1 MSRRSHF
8 DISPMI
14 DKVQKD
20 ITNLCYL
27 GLHQYAKENKLIGRS
42 RPLLN
47 DGMTPYYIRRLFFRL
62 TVACVKQMIDTIN
75 WSHGERL
82 EQVNYINVGGYTT
95 LRLYGLLDR
104 EMFIVP
110 RDKGYPLWQGLIP
123 SEDWVH
129 LSQER
134 PLGEITEFLSLP
146 TRAVLEVGGERFT
159 NTLRSA
165 MQYIRDEEEVKLH
178 IQYEPKDRFK
188 VKNIA
193 IDLELYELP
202 YIGRGRGWERVTAIP
217 NRHPGRVEV
226 PCHIEKII
234 HFRNNIYPF
243 VNDLSADEVRESF
256 LYLVQ
261 NWPSGD
267 AIQIKHRE
275 LQMSQ
280 EEVERIQRQQEEQE
294 EARENEMEAIRERFR
309 VAFGDQRGEQ
319 RTPEE
324 LAEALLNR
332 AAEGPGTET
341 DLEHGDPVAHDA
353 VQQANIH
360 LEDAMAEDEVPCN
373 ICEGDWNQCDCCGDC
388 ESTGEDCT
396 CWQCGDCGE
405 HTDECTCDQCGTCG
419 HEECR
424 CCGECHEL
432 PCQCLEQEAVLTDEE
447 ESNIELLRR
456 KVHDALGD

>member
-1 MSRRSHF
+1 MSNRRSHF

-62 TVACVKQMIDTIN
+62 TVACIKQMIDAIN
-75 WSHGERL
+75 WSHGERV

-104 EMFIVP
+104 KMFIVP

-129 LSQER
+129 LSQDR
-134 PLGEITEFLSLP
+134 PIEEVKEFLSLP
-146 TRAVLEVGGERFT
+146 ARAVLEVGGERFT
-159 NTLRSA
+159 NTLRGA
-165 MQYIRDEEEVKLH
+165 MQHIRDEEDVKLH

-188 VKNIA
+188 VRNIA

-202 YIGRGRGWERVTAIP
+202 YIGGGRGWQRVRATPGGTHA
-217 NRHPGRVEV
+217 GRVEV

-243 VNDLSADEVRESF
+243 VNNLTDTKVREDF
-256 LYLVQ
+256 VYLTE

-275 LQMSQ
+275 LQMSLEERERRERQ
-280 EEVERIQRQQEEQE
+280 EIE
-294 EARENEMEAIRERFR
+294 EAEAHDNEMEAIRDRFR
-309 VAFGDQRGEQ
+309 VAFGDQRP
-319 RTPEE
+319 RASAADMEE
-324 LAEALLNR
+324 ALAEAGHRLVPAPR
-332 AAEGPGTET
+332 VVQAAGVAP
-341 DLEHGDPVAHDA
+341 DPPH
-353 VQQANIH
+353 
-360 LEDAMAEDEVPCN
+360 EEEFVPCDT
-373 ICEGDWNQCDCCGDC
+373 CEGDWNECDCCGDC
-388 ESTGEDCT
+388 ESTAEDCT

-405 HTDECTCDQCGTCG
+405 HHDDCQCC
-419 HEECR
+419 EECNQY
-424 CCGECHEL
+424 
-432 PCQCLEQEAVLTDEE
+432 PCQCLEEEAVLTDEE
-447 ESNIELLRR
+447 ESDIELLRR

>member
-1 MSRRSHF
+1 MSNRRSHF

-20 ITNLCYL
+20 IINLCYL

-62 TVACVKQMIDTIN
+62 TVACIKQMIDTIN
-75 WSHGERL
+75 WSHGGRT

-110 RDKGYPLWQGLIP
+110 RDRSYPLWQGLIP

-129 LSQER
+129 LSQDR
-134 PLGEITEFLSLP
+134 PLEEIIEFLSLP

-159 NTLRSA
+159 STLRSA
-165 MQYIRDEEEVKLH
+165 MQHIRTEEEVKLH
-178 IQYEPKDRFK
+178 IQYEPKDRGK
-188 VKNIA
+188 VRNIA

-202 YIGRGRGWERVTAIP
+202 YIGRGRGWERVRAVP
-217 NRHPGRVEV
+217 AHGHAGRVEV

-234 HFRNNIYPF
+234 NFRNDVYPF
-243 VNDLSADEVRESF
+243 VNNLSTDEVRESF
-256 LYLVQ
+256 LYLTQ

-267 AIQIKHRE
+267 AIQIKFRE

-280 EEVERIQRQQEEQE
+280 EERERRERQEVEQA
-294 EARENEMEAIRERFR
+294 EAHDNEMEAVRERFR
-309 VAFGDQRGEQ
+309 VAFGDQRGQ
-319 RTPEE
+319 QNTPEG
-324 LAEALLNR
+324 LAEALIDR
-332 AAEGPGTET
+332 AAET
-341 DLEHGDPVAHDA
+341 DDHQPVPTPDPPD
-353 VQQANIH
+353 
-360 LEDAMAEDEVPCN
+360 EDNEVVLCN

-388 ESTGEDCT
+388 ESTDEDCT
-396 CWQCGDCGE
+396 CWQCG
-405 HTDECTCDQCGTCG
+405 
-419 HEECR
+419 
-424 CCGECHEL
+424 ECHEHQDECACCEECNSW
-432 PCQCLEQEAVLTDEE
+432 PCQCLEQEAVLTEEE
-447 ESNIELLRR
+447 ESGIELLRR
-456 KVHDALGD
+456 KVHDALGG

>member
-134 PLGEITEFLSLP
+134 PLEEIIEFLSLP

-159 NTLRSA
+159 STLRSA

-188 VKNIA
+188 VRNIA

-243 VNDLSADEVRESF
+243 VNNLTADEVRESF

-280 EEVERIQRQQEEQE
+280 EEVERIQRQQEE
-294 EARENEMEAIRERFR
+294 EAEAHDNEMEAIRERFR
-309 VAFGDQRGEQ
+309 VAFGDQRGER

-332 AAEGPGTET
+332 AAEEEGQPPEEPET
-341 DLEHGDPVAHDA
+341 VFDEGMVNNNLDE
-353 VQQANIH
+353 
-360 LEDAMAEDEVPCN
+360 EVPCN

-388 ESTGEDCT
+388 DSTGEDCT
-396 CWQCGDCGE
+396 CWQCGECYE
-405 HTDECTCDQCGTCG
+405 HHDECVCC
-419 HEECR
+419 EECDV
-424 CCGECHEL
+424 H
-432 PCQCLEQEAVLTDEE
+432 PCQCLEQEAVLTEEE
-447 ESNIELLRR
+447 ESSIELLRR